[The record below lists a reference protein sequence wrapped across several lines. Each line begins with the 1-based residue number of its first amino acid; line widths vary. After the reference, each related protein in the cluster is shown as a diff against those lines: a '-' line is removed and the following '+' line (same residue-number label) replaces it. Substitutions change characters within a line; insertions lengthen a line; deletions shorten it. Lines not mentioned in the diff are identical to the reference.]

1 MQMGRDL
8 YTGRMNTGRRSD
20 VTHMSDITPVS
31 DVTHLNVELREL
43 RCLVAIV
50 DTGTFTDAGIDL
62 GMSQAAVSRNIASLE
77 AKLGIQLLRRTTRQI
92 ELTTEGATAV
102 DTARRALG
110 AVTELVRQAQAG
122 VGTLRLGYA
131 WSALGA
137 HTVSLQRRWAETY
150 PHTELELVRSNTSTA
165 GIAEGTA
172 DLSILRRAYDAPA
185 GPRERID
192 SVVIGSERR
201 FCAMAADDPWA
212 RRRSIPLKEMAERTV
227 AIDVRTGSTS
237 VGLWPDAARPKVID
251 TNDIDNWLTT
261 IASGRAIGMTSEAT
275 VHQYQRPGVVYRA
288 VKDAPP
294 IAVHLA
300 WPTTNPH
307 PAREAMIAVLV
318 ELYAPGNGVTGYSVA
333 TSGSKA
339 K

>member
-1 MQMGRDL
+1 MP
-8 YTGRMNTGRRSD
+8 TN
-20 VTHMSDITPVS
+20 I
-31 DVTHLNVELREL
+31 ELREL

-50 DTGTFTDAGIDL
+50 DTGTFTDAGIEL

-102 DTARRALG
+102 NTARRALG

-131 WSALGA
+131 WSALGV
-137 HTVSLQRRWAETY
+137 HTVALQRRWAETY
-150 PHTELELVRSNTSTA
+150 PDTELELVRSNTSTA
-165 GIAEGTA
+165 GLAEGTA
-172 DLSILRRAYDAPA
+172 DLSILRRAHDAPL
-185 GPRERID
+185 GPREQIASR
-192 SVVIGSERR
+192 VIGSERR
-201 FCAMAADDPWA
+201 FCAMAADDAWA
-212 RRRSIPLKEMAERTV
+212 RRRSIPLEEMAERIV

-237 VGLWPDAARPKVID
+237 VGLWPDSSRPRVID
-251 TNDIDNWLTT
+251 TSDIDNWLTT
-261 IASGRAIGMTSEAT
+261 IAAGRAIGMTSEAT
-275 VHQYQRPGVVYRA
+275 MHQYQRPGVVYRA
-288 VKDAPP
+288 VKGAPP

-307 PAREAMIAVLV
+307 PARDAMVAMLL
-318 ELYAPGNGVTGYSVA
+318 ELYSSTAGTGLGVGVASGDVAPGYSVV
-333 TSGSKA
+333 SRGSKA

>member
-1 MQMGRDL
+1 MQIGVDL
-8 YTGRMNTGRRSD
+8 YTGRMNVVRMRALPAN
-20 VTHMSDITPVS
+20 I
-31 DVTHLNVELREL
+31 ELREL
-43 RCLVAIV
+43 RCLVAVV

-62 GMSQAAVSRNIASLE
+62 GMSQAAVSRNIAALE
-77 AKLGIQLLRRTTRQI
+77 AKLGVRLLRRTTRQI

-102 DTARRALG
+102 ATARRALG

-137 HTVSLQRRWAETY
+137 HTVTLQRRWAEMY
-150 PHTELELVRSNTSTA
+150 PDTELELVRTNTSTG

-172 DLSILRRAYDAPA
+172 DLAILRRAHDAPLA
-185 GPRERID
+185 PRERIA
-192 SVVIGSERR
+192 SQLIGTERR
-201 FCAMAADDPWA
+201 FCVMAADDPWA
-212 RRRSIPLKEMAERTV
+212 RRRSIPLSEMSERTV

-237 VGLWPDAARPKVID
+237 VGLWPDAARPRVID

-275 VHQYQRPGVVYRA
+275 VHQHQRPGVVYRA

-294 IAVHLA
+294 IEVHLA
-300 WPTTNPH
+300 WPTVNPH
-307 PAREAMIAVLV
+307 PARDALV
-318 ELYAPGNGVTGYSVA
+318 ALLLELYAPGNGTASRDGVAAGYSVA
-333 TSGSKA
+333 AAGSKA